1 MRNQTFA
8 ELALVDFE
16 AAYPQKSVVLS
27 HHLLDHPLLTLEALE
42 GLAATLPKDCIEYNN
57 GKLPIGI
64 RPEDVPAAKLSPVET
79 IRTIADNGS
88 WLVLKRIEQQPDYA
102 RLFDAILSELKPV
115 AQPATGEMLACEAF
129 VFVISQGSITP
140 FHFDP
145 EHNILLQIRGQKTMT
160 LFAAE
165 DEELLGPKVHESYH
179 LGGHHRNLMWNE
191 AYAARGRAITLRPGQ
206 ALHVP
211 VKAPHFV
218 TNGPEVSISLSVTWR
233 SDWTFAEADA
243 RSFNHILRKA
253 GLNPRRPDAYP
264 SRNLAKALAYR
275 AIRRIH
281 TPTPAKDV

>member
-129 VFVISQGSITP
+129 VFVISG
-140 FHFDP
+140 
-145 EHNILLQIRGQKTMT
+145 
-160 LFAAE
+160 
-165 DEELLGPKVHESYH
+165 
-179 LGGHHRNLMWNE
+179 
-191 AYAARGRAITLRPGQ
+191 
-206 ALHVP
+206 
-211 VKAPHFV
+211 
-218 TNGPEVSISLSVTWR
+218 
-233 SDWTFAEADA
+233 
-243 RSFNHILRKA
+243 
-253 GLNPRRPDAYP
+253 RRP
-264 SRNLAKALAYR
+264 R
-275 AIRRIH
+275 A
-281 TPTPAKDV
+281 